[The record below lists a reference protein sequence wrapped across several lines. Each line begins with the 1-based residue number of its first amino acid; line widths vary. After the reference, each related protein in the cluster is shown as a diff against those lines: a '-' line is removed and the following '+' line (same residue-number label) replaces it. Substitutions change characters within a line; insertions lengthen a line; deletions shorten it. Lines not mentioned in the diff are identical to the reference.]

1 MGMKVSNYNGVNFL
15 YGKIQKLREECEQL
29 KYNNSHTENNVR
41 ERQEWKYKVTI
52 LEKKNKEME
61 NTIRREREENIRM
74 ETEVISKDQN
84 INDLEIQIKSLGD
97 RCVRLD
103 NLYKQQKRLYVTANN
118 VIKNFKERE
127 QLRNTNKNMDRKDGE
142 ISKLREDLKVTRKS
156 LEEKIEEIKK
166 IKMNWENS
174 KEGNEKYKNKLKAR
188 LEELQR

>member
-103 NLYKQQKRLYVTANN
+103 NLYKQQKRLYVAANN

-127 QLRNTNKNMDRKDGE
+127 QLR
-142 ISKLREDLKVTRKS
+142 
-156 LEEKIEEIKK
+156 KIEQKK
-166 IKMNWENS
+166 ERKKKRK
-174 KEGNEKYKNKLKAR
+174 KERKT
-188 LEELQR
+188 QRKKETKKERKKQRK